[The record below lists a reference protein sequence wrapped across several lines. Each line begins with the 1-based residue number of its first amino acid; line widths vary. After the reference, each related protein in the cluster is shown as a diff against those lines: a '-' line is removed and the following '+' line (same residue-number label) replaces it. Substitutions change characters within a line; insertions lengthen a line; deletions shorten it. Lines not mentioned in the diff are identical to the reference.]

1 MGQPVVQEVFTTDE
15 AIPNADKILTYLSN
29 RIFVVVL
36 RIVCF
41 IDDVY
46 VVKFLTI
53 VWLLKL
59 LIIKMSFCD
68 SN

>member
-1 MGQPVVQEVFTTDE
+1 MGQPVVQEVFITDK

-46 VVKFLTI
+46 VVKFLTM

-59 LIIKMSFCD
+59 LIIKTSFCD